1 MGEVTAKRKRIAI
14 AGTCLAGL
22 TVSVLVAGCG
32 GGGTAIAG
40 AGATAGGSSGT
51 SSPSVAAS
59 PSSSAKV
66 PDATAAGSPAT
77 DSSVTAPTTT
87 SRSKPTSTAPVAPP
101 TTPTSAPN
109 TSAPKSAAP
118 KSAAPKSAASAL
130 SLAYYYPDNDQTV
143 GVGQPVR
150 VQFHGA
156 VAPADHAA
164 VERAMRVTTT
174 PHVDGAWSWLNS
186 TTADFR
192 PQGYWPAYTRVQVH
206 LGLADV
212 KTAGTQGSAVRDFT
226 FTIGD
231 DHEAVV
237 DAATHRMTVT
247 TNGQVVRT
255 MPIGT
260 GKPGFDTDGGT
271 MAVLGKTPVLN
282 MTSCGIGLSC
292 TPGVGDYYDLTVHND
307 VQLTTQ
313 GIFIHQAEWDGRIGS
328 ANTSHGCIHLN
339 PSDATWYYGF
349 VQIGDPVK
357 VVNTPS
363 TVKPTNGYGDYTLSW
378 SNWLAGSAAGI
389 QAG

>member
-109 TSAPKSAAP
+109 TSAP